1 MKFRKGSVILLNL
14 TYKSFYW
21 CLGTTSFRTKNFN
34 RRIEQQLSLLRDFWN
49 LKENFG
55 KDWNEKN
62 GSQTAYYDFLHN
74 SGFLTGDAPNKSKD
88 AREKTSGLAALGLI
102 DDNRRLTEI
111 GMELVALS
119 EQNNF
124 SVDNILGLS
133 SDSFIYFKQ
142 LLKTSLKIEESIIRP
157 FIVTIYLI
165 EKLKEL
171 SFEEFTY
178 ILPLSI
184 DRQSTLQAVENI
196 KSLRQNKMTID
207 EIIFIRLM
215 NRENYKLALKYFLDA
230 KVITED
236 IIAEIGINR
245 KSRNYDKAYFPL
257 YNALHKFYIDKNK
270 RAANE
275 IFLAIKKI
283 SNTGTLWQQY
293 LFGKNATSKIKNSP
307 LEYIQVTRFDSANT
321 ELKFRQA
328 FFATMH
334 IIKAKRSLEDYFDLN
349 RRYMKTSDII
359 LFEDGKVTLDII
371 PRHYF
376 LSICDKLLNI
386 AFTSSPLLQSNCSL
400 KKISSFLVP
409 DENSILNGINK
420 EFSLHLKSLKEANKI
435 LENQR
440 YIRLN
445 HLIDTKFSDEQILN
459 ILDLISIRDDT
470 EIQKLVTD
478 NADIPTIFEYVLG
491 ILWYKISHRQG
502 KILDYMK
509 LSLDVDL
516 LPKTHA
522 IGGDA
527 DIIYEYEKSPGY
539 PTHSLLLEAT
549 LTDRTNQRRMEM
561 EPVSRHLGNYILRTK
576 NLNSY
581 CVFVTND
588 LNINVVSDFRGRKH
602 QRYYDITDDNNF
614 VDGMKIIPLQ
624 IDDLKNIIENQIY
637 YEKLYKIFE
646 TAFKSGLAPRE
657 WRNTCIVE
665 QIRDSAS

>member
-1 MKFRKGSVILLNL
+1 M

-34 RRIEQQLSLLRDFWN
+34 RRIEQQLSLLRDFWT
-49 LKENFG
+49 LKENFD
-55 KDWNEKN
+55 KDWNENN
-62 GSQTAYYDFLHN
+62 GSQTAYYDFLHKA
-74 SGFLTGDAPNKSKD
+74 GFLTGNAQNKPKD

-102 DDNRRLTEI
+102 DDNRRLTAV
-111 GMELVALS
+111 GNELLALS

-124 SVDNILGLS
+124 AVDNFLGLPA
-133 SDSFIYFKQ
+133 DSFIYFKQ
-142 LLKTSLKIEESIIRP
+142 LLKTSLDVENSIMRP

-165 EKLKEL
+165 EKLGGL

-184 DRQSTLQAVENI
+184 DRQTTLQAVKNI
-196 KSLRQNKMTID
+196 QSLRIGKTSID
-207 EIIFIRLM
+207 DIIFSRLIS
-215 NRENYKLALKYFLDA
+215 RDNYETALKYFLDA
-230 KVITED
+230 EVITED
-236 IIAEIGINR
+236 IIAEVGINR
-245 KSRNYDKAYFPL
+245 KSRNYDRAYFPL
-257 YNALHKFYIDKNK
+257 YNALHKFYIEKNK
-270 RAANE
+270 YAANE
-275 IFLAIKKI
+275 IFSALKKI

-293 LFGKNATSKIKNSP
+293 LFGKNSATKIKNSP
-307 LEYIQVTRFDSANT
+307 LEYIQANRFDSATT
-321 ELKFRQA
+321 ELDFRKA
-328 FFATMH
+328 FFATLH
-334 IIKAKRSLEDYFDLN
+334 IIKTKRSLADYFDLN

-359 LFEDGKVTLDII
+359 LFVDEKVTLDSV

-376 LSICDKLLNI
+376 APICDKLLDI
-386 AFTSSPLLQSNCSL
+386 AFQHSALLKENCEL
-400 KKISSFLVP
+400 EKIAGFLAP
-409 DENSILNGINK
+409 NESAILNGINQ
-420 EFSLHLKSLKEANKI
+420 EFSLHLKSLQDTSEI

-440 YIRLN
+440 YIRFN

-459 ILDLISIRDDT
+459 ILNLISIRADT

-522 IGGDA
+522 VGGDA
-527 DIIYEYEKSPGY
+527 DIIYEYEKSPAY

-576 NLNSY
+576 SPNSY

-588 LNINVVSDFRGRKH
+588 LNINVVSDFRGRKN
-602 QRYYDITDDNNF
+602 QRYYDTADDNNF

-646 TAFKSGLAPRE
+646 TAFQSGLAPRE
-657 WRNTCIVE
+657 WRVKCIFE
-665 QIRDSAS
+665 QLRDSAS